1 MVDKSLVKYRFCD
14 FIQGKPIFGVTILN
28 LLVFFL
34 AVPALT
40 NMSVRSSLTN
50 ITFTYVPF
58 RFSSVVG
65 SSLFL
70 AFGLKNEMSSVVAV
84 SQALKR

>member
-28 LLVFFL
+28 L
-34 AVPALT
+34 AVRALT

-84 SQALKR
+84 SQVLKR